1 MSIFVV
7 LKEIRLLTFKHY
19 NYGHSFT
26 ITKRQEKENILCL
39 C

>member
-7 LKEIRLLTFKHY
+7 LKETRLLTFKHY

-26 ITKRQEKENILCL
+26 ITKREKTQVNLWMC
-39 C
+39 

>member
-7 LKEIRLLTFKHY
+7 LKDIRLLTFKHC

-26 ITKRQEKENILCL
+26 ITKCSEKENILFL